1 MGRSR
6 LFAIALLS
14 LLAAACDAP
23 DQPTVPLYLAVQRGD
38 LEQLDRHLHWGS
50 DINAALPDGR
60 YPLQAAA
67 ELGRQVM
74 VQRLLKQGADI
85 TATGADGRTALDLA
99 VLAGRT
105 RVAEILLEHGAR
117 LEPSALLLQAAESD
131 TMNRDTVRFLVGHGA
146 DTEQRNAAGDTPL
159 LIAIRH
165 GNHRLATH
173 LLAQGA
179 NFNATT
185 ADGQSALQLASELG
199 ATEMASMLSRLGAR

>member
-6 LFAIALLS
+6 LFAAALLS
-14 LLAAACDAP
+14 LLAAACSAP

-50 DINAALPDGR
+50 DINAALPGGL

-74 VQRLLKQGADI
+74 VQRLLKHGADI
-85 TATGADGRTALDLA
+85 AATDAEGRTALDRS

-105 RVAEILLEHGAR
+105 RVAEILLQHGAS

-131 TMNRDTVRFLVGHGA
+131 SMNRDTVRFLIEQGA

-173 LLAQGA
+173 LLDQGA
-179 NFNATT
+179 DFNATT
-185 ADGQSALQLASELG
+185 ADGKTALELAGELGASELV
-199 ATEMASMLSRLGAR
+199 SMLQRLGAR

>member
-6 LFAIALLS
+6 LFAIALLG
-14 LLAAACDAP
+14 LLTTACDAP

-38 LEQLDRHLHWGS
+38 LEQLDRHLHWDT

-67 ELGRQVM
+67 ALGRQVM
-74 VQRLLKQGADI
+74 VQRLLRHGADI
-85 TATGADGRTALDLA
+85 KATDDAGRTALDIA

-105 RVAEILLEHGAR
+105 RVAEILLEHGAT

-131 TMNRDTVRFLVGHGA
+131 TMNRDTVRFLVQHGA

-179 NFNATT
+179 DFDAAT
-185 ADGQSALQLASELG
+185 ADGKTALELARELG
-199 ATEMASMLSRLGAR
+199 ATEMVSMLSRLGAR